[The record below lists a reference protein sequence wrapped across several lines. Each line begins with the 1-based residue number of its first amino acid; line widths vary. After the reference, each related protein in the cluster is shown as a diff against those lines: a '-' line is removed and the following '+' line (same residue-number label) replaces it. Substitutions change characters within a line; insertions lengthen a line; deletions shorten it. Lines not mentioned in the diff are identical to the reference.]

1 MDILHE
7 IGVDPKLCR
16 TWFELNKN
24 TTIRV
29 KTANGFTDWRNV
41 GELLGQGS
49 GGGAMASAA
58 NLHRGVDDYFK
69 GSVDESMYGDI
80 RLQPVLFMDDLARIT
95 MARNKA
101 QAGNIKLDCLMNTK
115 QLTLHPD
122 KMGFLIMG
130 RGPNRLKMEEDI
142 SNHPITC
149 GEFVTKRK
157 TKDK

>member
-1 MDILHE
+1 MIALYEYLGIPIIFQLYDIAKFFDKENLRDILHE

-58 NLHRGVDDYFK
+58 NLDRGVDDKLPMASKYHK
-69 GSVDESMYGDI
+69 MNIDI
-80 RLQPVLFMDDLARIT
+80 LIKSFF
-95 MARNKA
+95 
-101 QAGNIKLDCLMNTK
+101 NI
-115 QLTLHPD
+115 
-122 KMGFLIMG
+122 
-130 RGPNRLKMEEDI
+130 
-142 SNHPITC
+142 
-149 GEFVTKRK
+149 
-157 TKDK
+157 